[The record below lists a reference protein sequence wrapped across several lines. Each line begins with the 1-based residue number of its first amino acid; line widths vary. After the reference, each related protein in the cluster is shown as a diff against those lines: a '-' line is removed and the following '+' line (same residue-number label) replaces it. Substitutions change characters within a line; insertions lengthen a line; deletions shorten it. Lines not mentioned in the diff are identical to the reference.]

1 MCSAYCILFQTS
13 GRFTDDELSSFIT
26 LCLGFNYKKYEYMCT
41 IAWQYTSTSGATEG
55 GPIFATPQ
63 HISPPSHPPPLSLN
77 SSMMMIG
84 VCGPSFKKFSPFRK
98 KTVLGDYI
106 NALKKT
112 LDFSSNS
119 YQAVKQHGYK

>member
-1 MCSAYCILFQTS
+1 MNICVQLHDNTHLPVAQL
-13 GRFTDDELSSFIT
+13 R
-26 LCLGFNYKKYEYMCT
+26 
-41 IAWQYTSTSGATEG
+41 G
-55 GPIFATPQ
+55 GQF
-63 HISPPSHPPPLSLN
+63 SPPLSIFRPPLTPPLSLN

-112 LDFSSNS
+112 LDFSLNS